1 MRTRTTTAALIA
13 ASILATLTACS
24 SDTEPDTAA
33 CKAAMAAELKKNT
46 AAGQTAQADDPPA
59 VCTGVE
65 QKTLE
70 RIVGELILEEGGKAV
85 DESLDEL
92 GEELADAV
100 EDTASPASA
109 ECLAWIETELLDS
122 TGSIDAASGVDVC
135 GDLSDEELDQAIEDV
150 TNDLMKEGAT
160 PAP

>member
-1 MRTRTTTAALIA
+1 MRTRTTITAATA
-13 ASILATLTACS
+13 AILLALTGCS
-24 SDTEPDTAA
+24 SDETPDTAA
-33 CKAAMAAELKKNT
+33 CKTAMAAELKKN
-46 AAGQTAQADDPPA
+46 AANGQTAQADDPPA

-65 QKTLE
+65 QETLE
-70 RIVGELILEEGGKAV
+70 RIAGELVLEEGGKAV
-85 DESLDEL
+85 EESLDES

-150 TNDLMKEGAT
+150 TNDLIDEGAT